1 MDLQSDILQ
10 LRNDHIR
17 AANDLLEAK
26 IRISKLEDNVRAL
39 TAQRSAAQDS
49 PRMAQEIEAITRYGR
64 TVVLKIPKG
73 QALVPLRAS
82 RSPTP
87 TPPVHSADS
96 APNSQVSEDDV
107 TMDGVNQTT
116 SSQSTSEAAIQPEDP
131 KIQTLEKVSFNAYA
145 EQ

>member
-1 MDLQSDILQ
+1 MDLQKAILH
-10 LRNDHIR
+10 LRDDHTR
-17 AANDLLEAK
+17 VANDLLEAT

-49 PRMAQEIEAITRYGR
+49 PKMAQEIEAITRYGR

-82 RSPTP
+82 RSLTP
-87 TPPVHSADS
+87 TPPVHSTDS

-107 TMDGVNQTT
+107 TTDGAELPT
-116 SSQSTSEAAIQPEDP
+116 SSQSTPEIAIHPEDP
-131 KIQTLEKVSFNAYA
+131 KIQTIEKVSFNAYA
-145 EQ
+145 